1 MLQRAT
7 AWLGFRLWIYRR
19 KSPIR
24 PKQQIIDMV
33 MARGCNIGLF
43 ADAGGPYGQVK
54 PGLPEIAR
62 ATNAWL
68 VPLVVRGRPVVT
80 FKRPRRYIFPLPFCT
95 LEANHAA
102 PIDGRDATVEICQI
116 ALDLLEQEIGQP
128 DR

>member
-1 MLQRAT
+1 MLQQAT
-7 AWLGFRLWIYRR
+7 AWLGFRLWVYRR

-33 MARGCNIGLF
+33 TARGCHIGLF

-68 VPLVVRGRPVVT
+68 VPLVVRGRPVVK
-80 FKRPRRYIFPLPFCT
+80 FRRPRRYIFPLPFCT
-95 LEANHAA
+95 LEAHHAA
-102 PIDGRDATVEICQI
+102 PIDGREATVEACQT
-116 ALDLLEQEIGQP
+116 ALDALEQEIGQP